1 MQVPGKMDAKG
12 SGAIVDQVDQC
23 FTVWRNKRKEQQIQ
37 AGKEVDEG
45 SPDALLVCDKNRHG
59 DWEGRVGL
67 FYQSGA
73 CSYSQSPTNKT
84 YYNYDRYMSSEG
96 VEI

>member
-1 MQVPGKMDAKG
+1 
-12 SGAIVDQVDQC
+12 
-23 FTVWRNKRKEQQIQ
+23 
-37 AGKEVDEG
+37 
-45 SPDALLVCDKNRHG
+45 LVCDKNRHG